1 MTANDVTSRASP
13 QESYNSQTGANSPT
27 LTPLSVT
34 ANDVTNRASPQES
47 YNPQTEAISPT
58 LPADGLDESPLRST
72 KDELLRQ
79 ISTIDREIMKAESQI
94 AKLKRK
100 QVRDLRIG
108 GLRCTTPVRGR
119 DGEVW
124 GEREVFVSCGQ

>member
-1 MTANDVTSRASP
+1 MTCPCR
-13 QESYNSQTGANSPT
+13 QESP
-27 LTPLSVT
+27 
-34 ANDVTNRASPQES
+34 

-72 KDELLRQ
+72 KDELLGQ

-100 QVRDLRIG
+100 QVSS
-108 GLRCTTPVRGR
+108 RGR
-119 DGEVW
+119 RRMDMGRNWRRWGAAGETQGRRTFRGDRNGQTFLISPLMLW
-124 GEREVFVSCGQ
+124 FERKPWVRKL